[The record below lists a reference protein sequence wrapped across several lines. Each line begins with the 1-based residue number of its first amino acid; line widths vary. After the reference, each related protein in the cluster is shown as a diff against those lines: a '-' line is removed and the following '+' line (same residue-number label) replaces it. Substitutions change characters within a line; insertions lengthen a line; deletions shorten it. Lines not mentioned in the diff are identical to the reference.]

1 MPGLAGLIN
10 CLQDRC
16 GLGSESN
23 AGYLFADE
31 ARIRYQGI
39 PHTTPL
45 SPPSN
50 VYNQPLGEIWA
61 IQRLHHFPVWL
72 RLAAWPSFLWLRLY
86 FPPPLTRPRVYYHVS
101 WLHWQ
106 TMRRARV
113 RGIQTTLHSHQ
124 GRQCQ
129 LSVYHKTAPTLGPH
143 IKMSTAWLNLFDVG

>member
-1 MPGLAGLIN
+1 MPVLAGLIN

-50 VYNQPLGEIWA
+50 VYNQPLGEI
-61 IQRLHHFPVWL
+61 
-72 RLAAWPSFLWLRLY
+72 
-86 FPPPLTRPRVYYHVS
+86 
-101 WLHWQ
+101 
-106 TMRRARV
+106 
-113 RGIQTTLHSHQ
+113 
-124 GRQCQ
+124 
-129 LSVYHKTAPTLGPH
+129 
-143 IKMSTAWLNLFDVG
+143 